1 MSDGIYAALSG
12 AVAQERALEVVAN
25 NVANVGTAGFRADRL
40 TFAES
45 LSRASAGADGSPV
58 PASLHYVVVDRERM
72 DPTAGPLRETGNAL
86 DLALGGDDAYFAVR
100 TERGERYTRDGSFS
114 VAPDGVVRTRGGD
127 AVLADAPPGAV
138 PEVLRVPPGTT
149 TISVGPDGTLSAGD
163 AALGRVRIVRFS
175 ADSLRHE
182 GASLLVASAG
192 AVAAPAPDAVVTSGW
207 LEGANV
213 SPIHG
218 MNELVAVT
226 RSFEAFQRVIQG
238 FRDLDSRTARELAGS

>member
-45 LSRASAGADGSPV
+45 LSRATGPAAV
-58 PASLHYVVVDRERM
+58 PASLHYVVADRQIV
-72 DPTAGPLRETGNAL
+72 DPTAGPLRETGNPL
-86 DLALGGDDAYFAVR
+86 DLALSEDGVYFAVR
-100 TERGERYTRDGSFS
+100 TPRGERYTRDGSFS
-114 VAPDGVVRTRGGD
+114 VAPDGIVRTRSGD
-127 AVLADAPPGAV
+127 PVLAEASVGAS
-138 PEVLRVPPGTT
+138 PDVLRVPPGTT

-163 AALGRVRIVRFS
+163 ASLGRARIVRLP
-175 ADSLRHE
+175 AAALRHE
-182 GASLLVASAG
+182 GGSLLVAAG
-192 AVAAPAPDAVVTSGW
+192 AAPVPVQDVTVASGW

-213 SPIHG
+213 SPIAG

-238 FRDLDSRTARELAGS
+238 FRDLDTRTARELAGS

>member
-1 MSDGIYAALSG
+1 MK
-12 AVAQERALEVVAN
+12 VEAQVLKPMWHEGKPIDLVE
-25 NVANVGTAGFRADRL
+25 G
-40 TFAES
+40 E
-45 LSRASAGADGSPV
+45 
-58 PASLHYVVVDRERM
+58 
-72 DPTAGPLRETGNAL
+72 AGPI
-86 DLALGGDDAYFAVR
+86 
-100 TERGERYTRDGSFS
+100 
-114 VAPDGVVRTRGGD
+114 
-127 AVLADAPPGAV
+127 
-138 PEVLRVPPGTT
+138 
-149 TISVGPDGTLSAGD
+149 ISLEKTD
-163 AALGRVRIVRFS
+163 AAYLQSLGRVRIVRFS